1 MKTFALTGSGPS
13 VEKRLRRYSLK
24 MSVKRKL
31 MLRLAAAGVVIAVVL
46 AFMVYFNEREKVGQM
61 ISARAGETAVRF
73 NDQIRS
79 LLDLP
84 GLPNQEALQ
93 EKLKILFVAGNLKEW
108 LGRLVYLGV
117 FDPLGK
123 EIARVTDEKYVHINA
138 VEEWMRSTEHPLPT
152 DERSRFQTRQFE
164 GLPHVGISIPLSNT
178 DGQVV
183 AHVEGL
189 VAVADSV
196 VAEIEGRIYRTVLE
210 VIIVVL
216 ATTALLYPIIQS
228 LIGRLSGLTTNLLES
243 NLDTLELLGSAVA
256 KRDSDTD
263 IHNYRVTIYAVS
275 LAEAIGLDRESIR
288 SLIKGAFLH
297 DVGKIGISD
306 RILLKPAKLT
316 TEEFEIMKAHVEHGM
331 DIVKRSE
338 WLKDAADVVWFHHE
352 KFAGDGYP
360 TGLKGTNIPINARIF
375 AIADVFD
382 ALTSPRPYK
391 APYSFEAAIAILMEK
406 RGSHLDPDLVDT
418 FVEIARPL
426 FDTASNGAEIQPKA
440 KLREILNRYFSK
452 GVEISA

>member
-1 MKTFALTGSGPS
+1 
-13 VEKRLRRYSLK
+13 

-31 MLRLAAAGVVIAVVL
+31 LWRLAAAGLVIAVAL
-46 AFMVYFNEREKVGQM
+46 AVMVYFNERENVGQM
-61 ISARAGETAVRF
+61 ISQRAAETAVRF
-73 NDQIRS
+73 NDQIRN

-84 GLPNQEALQ
+84 GLPPQEALQ

-117 FDPLGK
+117 YDPSGK
-123 EIARVTDEKYVHINA
+123 EMARVADSRYRYLDA
-138 VEEWMRSTEHPLPT
+138 VEEWMRTVEHPLPR

-164 GLPHVGISIPLSNT
+164 GLPHVSISLPLSNT
-178 DGQVV
+178 DGEVV
-183 AHVEGL
+183 AHVEGM

-210 VIIVVL
+210 VIAVVL

-228 LIGRLSGLTTNLLES
+228 LIGRLSGLTTSLLES

-275 LAEAIGLDRESIR
+275 LAEAVGLDRGSIR

-297 DVGKIGISD
+297 DVGKIAISD
-306 RILLKPAKLT
+306 RILLKPGKLT
-316 TEEFEIMKAHVEHGM
+316 SEEFEIMKAHVAHGM
-331 DIVKRSE
+331 DIVERSG

-352 KFAGDGYP
+352 QFAGRGYP
-360 TGLKGTNIPINARIF
+360 TGLQGEHIPMNARIF

-382 ALTSPRPYK
+382 ALTSSRPYK
-391 APYSFEAAIAILMEK
+391 DPYSYTEAIAILQEK
-406 RGSHLDPDLVDT
+406 RGSHLDPDLVDA
-418 FVEIARPL
+418 FVDIARPL
-426 FDTASNGAEIQPKA
+426 YDKTSNGDGIGPKTQ
-440 KLREILNRYFSK
+440 LRDILDRYFSK
-452 GVEISA
+452 GMEIQA